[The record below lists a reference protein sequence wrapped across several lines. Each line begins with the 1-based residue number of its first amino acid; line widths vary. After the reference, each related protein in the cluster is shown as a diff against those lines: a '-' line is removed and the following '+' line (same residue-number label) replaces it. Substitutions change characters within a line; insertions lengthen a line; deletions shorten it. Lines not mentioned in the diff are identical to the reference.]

1 MESMLAMLQALQGWP
16 AYLLVF
22 GLLLGSGFGLPVNE
36 DILLLVAAALT
47 LRGVMEPL
55 PLAAVAWCGV
65 LCADGL
71 IFHWGRRFG
80 TRLLRHR
87 LAARAL
93 PAARLLAMERAMQRW
108 GPGFIFFARFLP
120 GLRTALLFAAGSM
133 NIRYRHLFL
142 FDGAAAVIELPLLI
156 WGVRYVG
163 GRWEDIVG
171 GLQRWQDWLLP
182 AVALAVVALVLL
194 WWRRRARAARM
205 AAAPA
210 AANEVSERDG

>member
-22 GLLLGSGFGLPVNE
+22 GLLVGSGFGLPVNE
-36 DILLLVAAALT
+36 DILLMVAAALT

-80 TRLLRHR
+80 TQLLRHR
-87 LAARAL
+87 LASRAL
-93 PAARLLAMERAMQRW
+93 PAARLQSMERAMQRW
-108 GPGFIFFARFLP
+108 GPGFIFFARFMP
-120 GLRTALLFAAGSM
+120 GLRTALIFVAGSM
-133 NIRYRHLFL
+133 KIPYRHLFI
-142 FDGAAAVIELPLLI
+142 FDGSAALIELPLLI

-163 GRWEDIVG
+163 GRWEEILA
-171 GLQRWQDWLLP
+171 GLQRWQGWLLP
-182 AVALAVVALVLL
+182 AVAVLL
-194 WWRRRARAARM
+194 VVLGVVWWRRRGRQAA
-205 AAAPA
+205 
-210 AANEVSERDG
+210 S

>member
-1 MESMLAMLQALQGWP
+1 MSFMESMLAMLQALQGWP

-22 GLLLGSGFGLPVNE
+22 GLLVGSGFGLPINE

-47 LRGVMEPL
+47 LRGVMEPV
-55 PLAAVAWCGV
+55 PLVAVAWCGV

-80 TRLLRHR
+80 TQLLRHR

-93 PAARLLAMERAMQRW
+93 PAARLHTMERAMQRW
-108 GPGFIFFARFLP
+108 GPGVIFVVRFVP

-133 NIRYRHLFL
+133 KIRYRHLFI
-142 FDGAAAVIELPLLI
+142 FDGAAALIELPLLV

-163 GRWEDIVG
+163 GRWQDIVAS
-171 GLQRWQDWLLP
+171 LQQWQGWLLP
-182 AVALAVVALVLL
+182 ALAAAAVAVAAAV
-194 WWRRRARAARM
+194 WWRRRARAR
-205 AAAPA
+205 
-210 AANEVSERDG
+210 

>member
-1 MESMLAMLQALQGWP
+1 MSFMESMLDMLQALQGWP

-22 GLLLGSGFGLPVNE
+22 GLLVGSGFGLPVHE

-55 PLAAVAWCGV
+55 PLVATAWCGV

-80 TRLLRHR
+80 TQLLRHR

-93 PAARLLAMERAMQRW
+93 PAARLQAMERAMQRW
-108 GPGFIFFARFLP
+108 GPGVIFAVRFVP

-133 NIRYRHLFL
+133 KIRYRHLFVY
-142 FDGAAAVIELPLLI
+142 DGAAALVELPLLV

-163 GRWEDIVG
+163 GRWQDIVAA
-171 GLQRWQDWLLP
+171 LQRWQGWLLP
-182 AVALAVVALVLL
+182 LVAAAAVAVVLAF
-194 WWRRRARAARM
+194 WWRRRARGLR
-205 AAAPA
+205 
-210 AANEVSERDG
+210 